1 MAINDPKGAI
11 MTNTTDDPGE
21 DTGEE
26 FNPSGGIPSHPAD
39 PKFGDKDDDDAYD
52 ESDENG

>member
-1 MAINDPKGAI
+1 

-21 DTGEE
+21 ETEGTY
-26 FNPSGGIPSHPAD
+26 NPSGGVPSHPAD